1 MKIGF
6 IGAGNMGGAI
16 AKAVAAAGFGSK
28 IIIADPC
35 AEKAQEL
42 AAAVG
47 GSIST
52 NETAASTCD
61 YVFLGVKPQVM
72 QSVIQPLCGCK
83 GENTVFVSMAAG
95 VTIDTIQ
102 KTLGESTKVIRIMPN
117 TPVSVGSGMIVYA
130 CSDNVSEAEEESF
143 LQIMEKTGAVDKIP
157 ENLIDAACAVSGCGP
172 AFVFMFAEALAKGG
186 MTCGLPEEKALRYAA
201 QMIYGAADLL
211 RQSDRTPGEL
221 REAVCSPGGSTI
233 RGVMSLEDNGI
244 YKTVEDAVIVSY
256 KRTIELG

>member
-16 AKAVAAAGFGSK
+16 AKAVAAAGFGK
-28 IIIADPC
+28 DIIIADPC
-35 AEKAQEL
+35 TEKALEL
-42 AAAVG
+42 AGAVG

-52 NETAASTCD
+52 NETIAASCD

-72 QSVIQPLCGCK
+72 QSVLQTIFDCK

-95 VTIDTIQ
+95 VTIDTIR
-102 KTLGESTKVIRIMPN
+102 KNLGENTKVIRIMPN

-130 CSDNVSEAEEESF
+130 CSDNVISTEEENF
-143 LQIMEKTGAVDKIP
+143 LQIMKKTGEVDKIP
-157 ENLIDAACAVSGCGP
+157 ENLIDSACAVSGCGP
-172 AFVFMFAEALAKGG
+172 AFVFMFAEALANGG
-186 MTCGLPEEKALRYAA
+186 ITCGLPKEKALQYAA

-211 RQSDRTPGEL
+211 RQSDRTPAEL
-221 REAVCSPGGSTI
+221 RDAVCSPGGSTI
-233 RGVMSLEDNGI
+233 RGVMSLEENGL
-244 YKTVEDAVIVSY
+244 YRTVEDAVIASY